1 MAQNN
6 HESVWARSM
15 SMKEQTTVIKRLLPY
30 AAPYKWD
37 FIWAIVFAFLV
48 SLINVLLPKLMSTY
62 MDQYLRV
69 HNSGL
74 RVVLFFAGFYFLG
87 TIIKAIFQF
96 GQEFLYAMG
105 GERMLENVRVK
116 MFRKLHTLGM
126 RYFDQVPA
134 GSILSRLT
142 NDTMSFQTFWALFAA
157 AIVALFSV
165 ITSFYSMYRTN
176 VKVSLVVLAF
186 LPILIFAI
194 WYYQHFS
201 SRVYRSMRER
211 LSELNAKLAE
221 SINGIAVIQ
230 EFRQEHRMNSEFEQT
245 NQAYFDTRR
254 AMIRTNS
261 LLLGPIIDLL
271 FALGEVAVLW
281 MFGIDAFHHFVLAG
295 TIYAFVQYLSNFY
308 NPMANM
314 MDSLSDFQ
322 DGIVAGSRVLRV
334 MDDQTL
340 APQQHPVEGAK
351 ITRGKIEFKHVNF
364 SYDGEHDVLHDVSF
378 TVEPGQTVALVGHT
392 GSGKSSTINV
402 LMRFYE
408 FGSGQVLIDD
418 RDIRDYSM
426 TELRQRFG
434 LVLQDSFMFY
444 GDIASN
450 IRMFDDN
457 ISDQQVEDAAR
468 FVSAD
473 RFIDQL
479 PDKYHARVI
488 ERGAS
493 YSGGQRQLLSF
504 ARTVAHNPKVLILDE
519 ATADIDTET
528 EALIQ
533 DGLQKLQSGRTTI
546 AIAHRLSTIRNADQ
560 ILVLDQ
566 GRIVERGTHDDLLA
580 KRGRY
585 YDMYRLQT
593 AVDADQRE
601 ALLNSEENDPS
612 AEPQA

>member
-1 MAQNN
+1 MAQN
-6 HESVWARSM
+6 HRSAWSRSM
-15 SMKEQTTVIKRLLPY
+15 SLKEQRTVIKRLLPY

-37 FIWAIVFAFLV
+37 FIWAIIFAFAV
-48 SLINVLLPKLMSTY
+48 SLINILLPKLMQTY
-62 MDQYLRV
+62 MNQYLRV
-69 HNSGL
+69 NNAAL

-87 TIIKAIFQF
+87 TLIKAIFQF

-105 GERMLENVRVK
+105 GERMLENVRVQL
-116 MFRKLHTLGM
+116 FRKLHRLGM

-165 ITSFYSMYRTN
+165 VTSFYAMYTTN
-176 VKVSLVVLAF
+176 ARIALVVLAF
-186 LPILIFAI
+186 LPILGLAI

-221 SINGIAVIQ
+221 SITGISVIQ
-230 EFRQEHRMNSEFEQT
+230 EFRQERRMNAEFDQT
-245 NQAYFDTRR
+245 NDRYFATRQ

-281 MFGIDAFHHFVLAG
+281 MFGINALHHFVLAG
-295 TIYAFVQYLSNFY
+295 TIYAFIQYLNNFY

-322 DGIVAGSRVLRV
+322 DGIVAGSRVLKI
-334 MDDQTL
+334 MDDQTY
-340 APQQHPVEGAK
+340 APTQHPVAGAHV
-351 ITRGKIEFKHVNF
+351 THGKIEFRHVNF

-378 TVEPGQTVALVGHT
+378 TVEPGQTLALVGHT

-408 FGSGQVLIDD
+408 YNSGEVLIDD
-418 RDIRDYSM
+418 RDIREYDLA
-426 TELRQRFG
+426 ELRQQFG
-434 LVLQDSFMFY
+434 LVLQDPFMFY

-450 IRMFDDN
+450 IRMFDDS
-457 ISDQQVEDAAR
+457 ISDEQVEAAAR

-473 RFIDQL
+473 EFINRL
-479 PDKYHARVI
+479 PGKYHARVI
-488 ERGAS
+488 ERGTS
-493 YSGGQRQLLSF
+493 YSGGQRQLISF
-504 ARTVAHNPKVLILDE
+504 ARTVAHDPKILILDE

-533 DGLQKLQSGRTTI
+533 DGLAKLRTGRTTI
-546 AIAHRLSTIRNADQ
+546 AIAHRLSTIRDADQ
-560 ILVLDQ
+560 ILVLNH
-566 GRIVERGTHDDLLA
+566 GRIVEHGNHDTLLA
-580 KRGRY
+580 QRGRY

-593 AVDADQRE
+593 TIDSDDRA
-601 ALLNSEENDPS
+601 ALLHESPDGTVR
-612 AEPQA
+612 Q

>member
-1 MAQNN
+1 MAEK
-6 HESVWARSM
+6 HESAWAKSM
-15 SMKEQTTVIKRLLPY
+15 TFKEQRTVIKRLLPY

-37 FIWAIVFAFLV
+37 FIWALVLAFLV
-48 SLINVLLPKLMSTY
+48 SLINVGLPRLMQIY

-69 HNSGL
+69 HNAGL
-74 RVVLFFAGFYFLG
+74 RIVLFFAGFYFLG
-87 TIIKAIFQF
+87 TLIKAIFQF

-116 MFRKLHTLGM
+116 LFRKLHTLGM

-142 NDTMSFQTFWALFAA
+142 NDTMSFQTFWSLFAA
-157 AIVALFSV
+157 AIVALFSI
-165 ITSFYSMYRTN
+165 ITSFIAMYRTN
-176 VKVSLVVLAF
+176 AQVAWMVLAF
-186 LPILIFAI
+186 VPILIFAI

-201 SRVYRSMRER
+201 SRVYRTMRER

-221 SINGIAVIQ
+221 SINGISVIQ
-230 EFRQEHRMNSEFEQT
+230 EFRQEHRMNREFAET
-245 NQAYFDTRR
+245 NDAYFATRQ
-254 AMIRTNS
+254 AMIHTNS
-261 LLLGPIIDLL
+261 LLLGPIINLL
-271 FALGEVAVLW
+271 FALGEVGVLW
-281 MFGIDAFHHFVLAG
+281 LFGINAMDHFVLAG
-295 TIYAFVQYLSNFY
+295 TIYAFIQYLNNFY

-322 DGIVAGSRVLRV
+322 DGVVAGSRVLRI
-334 MDDQTL
+334 MDDDTY
-340 APQQHPVEGAK
+340 APQQTPVAGAK
-351 ITRGKIEFKHVNF
+351 ITRGEIEFRHVNF
-364 SYDGEHDVLHDVSF
+364 SYDGKHDVLHDLSF
-378 TVEPGQTVALVGHT
+378 TVKPGQTVALVGHT

-408 FGSGQVLIDD
+408 FTSGEILIDG
-418 RDIRDYSM
+418 RDIREYDLA
-426 TELRQRFG
+426 ELRRHFG

-450 IRMFDDN
+450 IRMFDDD
-457 ISDQQVEDAAR
+457 ITDEQVAAAAR

-473 RFIDQL
+473 QFIDQL
-479 PDKYHARVI
+479 PGKYHAKVL

-533 DGLQKLQSGRTTI
+533 DGLQKLRQGRTTI
-546 AIAHRLSTIRNADQ
+546 AIAHRLSTIRDADQ

-566 GRIVERGTHDDLLA
+566 GRIVERGSHDALLA
-580 KRGRY
+580 QRGRY

-593 AVDADQRE
+593 AVDADKRE
-601 ALLNSEENDPS
+601 ALLKEEN
-612 AEPQA
+612 EM

>member
-1 MAQNN
+1 MAQN
-6 HESVWARSM
+6 HQSAWSKSM
-15 SMKEQTTVIKRLLPY
+15 SLKEQRIVIKRLLPY

-37 FIWAIVFAFLV
+37 FIWAIIFAFAV
-48 SLINVLLPKLMSTY
+48 SLINILLPKLMQTY
-62 MDQYLRV
+62 MNQYLRV
-69 HNSGL
+69 NNAAL

-87 TIIKAIFQF
+87 TLIKAIFQF

-105 GERMLENVRVK
+105 GERMLENVRVQL
-116 MFRKLHTLGM
+116 FRKLHRLGM

-165 ITSFYSMYRTN
+165 VTSFYAMYTTN
-176 VKVSLVVLAF
+176 ARIALVVLAF
-186 LPILIFAI
+186 LPFLGLVI

-221 SINGIAVIQ
+221 SITGISVIQ
-230 EFRQEHRMNSEFEQT
+230 EFRQERRMNAEFDQT
-245 NQAYFDTRR
+245 NDAYFATRQ
-254 AMIRTNS
+254 AMISTNS

-281 MFGIDAFHHFVLAG
+281 MFGINALHHFVLAG
-295 TIYAFVQYLSNFY
+295 TIYAFIQYLNNFY

-322 DGIVAGSRVLRV
+322 DGVVAGSRVLKI
-334 MDDQTL
+334 MDDQTY
-340 APQQHPVEGAK
+340 APTQRPVAGAHV
-351 ITRGKIEFKHVNF
+351 TRGKIEFRHVNF

-378 TVEPGQTVALVGHT
+378 TVEPGQTLALVGHT

-408 FGSGQVLIDD
+408 YDSGEVLVDD
-418 RDIRDYSM
+418 RDIREYDLA
-426 TELRQRFG
+426 ELRQQFG
-434 LVLQDSFMFY
+434 LVLQDPFMFY

-450 IRMFDDN
+450 IRMFDDS
-457 ISDQQVEDAAR
+457 ISDEQVEAAAR

-473 RFIDQL
+473 EFINQL
-479 PDKYHARVI
+479 PGKYHARVI
-488 ERGAS
+488 ERGKS
-493 YSGGQRQLLSF
+493 YSGGQRQLISF
-504 ARTVAHNPKVLILDE
+504 ARTVAHDPKILILDE

-533 DGLQKLQSGRTTI
+533 DGLAKLRTGRTTI
-546 AIAHRLSTIRNADQ
+546 AIAHRLSTIRDADQ
-560 ILVLDQ
+560 ILVLDH
-566 GRIVERGTHDDLLA
+566 GRIVEHGNHETLLA
-580 KRGRY
+580 QRGRY

-593 AVDADQRE
+593 TVDGDDRA
-601 ALLNSEENDPS
+601 ALLHESQD
-612 AEPQA
+612 

>member
-1 MAQNN
+1 MAEK
-6 HESVWARSM
+6 HESAWAKSM
-15 SMKEQTTVIKRLLPY
+15 TFKEQRTVIKRLLPY

-37 FIWAIVFAFLV
+37 FIWALVLAFLV
-48 SLINVLLPKLMSTY
+48 SLINVGLPRLMQIY

-69 HNSGL
+69 HNAGL
-74 RVVLFFAGFYFLG
+74 RIVLFFAGFYFLG
-87 TIIKAIFQF
+87 TLIKAIFQF

-105 GERMLENVRVK
+105 GERMLENVRVRL
-116 MFRKLHTLGM
+116 FRKLHTLGM

-142 NDTMSFQTFWALFAA
+142 NDTMSFQTFWSLFAA
-157 AIVALFSV
+157 AIVALFSI
-165 ITSFYSMYRTN
+165 ITSFVAMYRTN
-176 VKVSLVVLAF
+176 AQVAWMVLAF
-186 LPILIFAI
+186 LPILMFAI

-201 SRVYRSMRER
+201 SRVYRTMRER

-221 SINGIAVIQ
+221 SINGISVIQ
-230 EFRQEHRMNSEFEQT
+230 EFRQEHRMNREFATT
-245 NQAYFDTRR
+245 NDAYFETRQ
-254 AMIRTNS
+254 AMIHTNS
-261 LLLGPIIDLL
+261 LLLGPIINLL
-271 FALGEVAVLW
+271 FALGEVGVLW
-281 MFGIDAFHHFVLAG
+281 LFGINAMNHFVLAG
-295 TIYAFVQYLSNFY
+295 TIYAFIQYLNNFY
-308 NPMANM
+308 NPMSNM

-322 DGIVAGSRVLRV
+322 DGVVAGSRVLRI
-334 MDDQTL
+334 MDDETY
-340 APQQHPVEGAK
+340 APQQTPVDGAK
-351 ITRGKIEFKHVNF
+351 ITRGEIEFRHVNF
-364 SYDGEHDVLHDVSF
+364 SYDGKHDVLHDVSF
-378 TVEPGQTVALVGHT
+378 TVKPGQTLALVGHT

-408 FGSGQVLIDD
+408 FSSGEILIDG
-418 RDIRDYSM
+418 RDIREYDLA
-426 TELRQRFG
+426 ELRRHFG

-450 IRMFDDN
+450 IRMFDDS
-457 ISDQQVEDAAR
+457 ITDEQVEAAAR

-473 RFIDQL
+473 HFIDQL
-479 PDKYHARVI
+479 PGKYHAKVL

-533 DGLQKLQSGRTTI
+533 DGLQKLRQGRTTI
-546 AIAHRLSTIRNADQ
+546 AIAHRLSTIRDADQ

-566 GRIVERGTHDDLLA
+566 GRIVERGSHDELLA
-580 KRGRY
+580 QRGRY

-593 AVDADQRE
+593 AVDADKRE
-601 ALLNSEENDPS
+601 ALLKEESEV
-612 AEPQA
+612 